1 MYLICYYYVELKF
14 ISQYQIVM
22 NTIDPDRK
30 VADLVEQHPQ
40 TWEVFRSYG
49 CPDMRKGFF
58 SLMARIMSIRNA
70 ARIHRIPLNE
80 LISDLKAVIANTK
93 TLTDNE

>member
-1 MYLICYYYVELKF
+1 
-14 ISQYQIVM
+14 M

-30 VADLVEQHPQ
+30 VAELVEEHPH
-40 TWEVFRSYG
+40 TWEVFRSHG

-70 ARIHRIPLNE
+70 ARIHRIPLDE
-80 LISDLKAVIANTK
+80 LTRDLQAAIADTEPLTK
-93 TLTDNE
+93 EE